1 MLKQR
6 LEQLQIEHTFLQ
18 NESEQRASQ
27 IQALKQVNQNLKL
40 DIDYLKKLKK
50 PQGKLN
56 SSAHLN
62 QQRDSISS
70 TTSALQ
76 LLREQEC

>member
-1 MLKQR
+1 M
-6 LEQLQIEHTFLQ
+6 LQIEHTFLQ

-40 DIDYLKKLKK
+40 DKDYLKKLKK
-50 PQGKLN
+50 PQSKLN

-62 QQRDSISS
+62 Q
-70 TTSALQ
+70 
-76 LLREQEC
+76 